1 MSTNDATA
9 FSVLEV
15 QKLQDALNKKAAAE
29 GREAPSL
36 ASMLAP
42 AQQTPPMQQ
51 MMPPTQQT
59 PPMQQMMPPTQQMP
73 PAPQQDPNLP
83 NGRYAPPKIPGQRFV
98 AIIIDGVVVEGL
110 MATER
115 MCMALQS
122 DPVIVDVA
130 DRAWLPEVGD
140 YYKNGDF
147 YYNASATT
155 VNQGE

>member
-1 MSTNDATA
+1 MSINDSTA

-42 AQQTPPMQQ
+42 AQQTPPVQQ
-51 MMPPTQQT
+51 TMPPAQQT
-59 PPMQQMMPPTQQMP
+59 MPPAQQMP

-98 AIIIDGVVVEGL
+98 AIVIDGVVVEGL

>member
-1 MSTNDATA
+1 MSTNDVTA

-42 AQQTPPMQQ
+42 A
-51 MMPPTQQT
+51 QQT